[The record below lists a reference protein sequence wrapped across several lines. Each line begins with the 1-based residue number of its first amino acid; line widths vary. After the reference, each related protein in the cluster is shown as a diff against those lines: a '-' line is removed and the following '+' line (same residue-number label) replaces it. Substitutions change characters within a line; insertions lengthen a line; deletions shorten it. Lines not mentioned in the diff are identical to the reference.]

1 MPALIR
7 TVVFE
12 ATDRRTYER
21 ELLQTRQEAERDR
34 DRLQRL
40 ATVLQRSLLPPRLAD
55 VPGIETAAYYHPASL
70 DEVGGDFYDLFPLDD
85 DKWGFFLGDVCGKG
99 ADAAAL
105 TSLAR
110 YTLRSAAA
118 YNPDPVTVLH
128 ILNSVLIRE
137 SQLDGP
143 TFCSVI
149 YGLLSTGPDRCTL
162 TLAGGGHPP
171 ALLLRACGTA
181 EFLPLEGGQLAGAV
195 ADAHFSD
202 TTVELHPGDTLM
214 LYTDGLIEARIDSQR
229 TRYDEDQLLAFAAAL
244 APASASKLIEA
255 TTELLDGFGDGLDD
269 DTALLALGRARPC
282 PAGLGPVNHDPSG

>member
-1 MPALIR
+1 M
-7 TVVFE
+7 
-12 ATDRRTYER
+12 
-21 ELLQTRQEAERDR
+21 
-34 DRLQRL
+34 
-40 ATVLQRSLLPPRLAD
+40 
-55 VPGIETAAYYHPASL
+55 
-70 DEVGGDFYDLFPLDD
+70 
-85 DKWGFFLGDVCGKG
+85 CGKG

-162 TLAGGGHPP
+162 TLAGGGHRPP
-171 ALLLRACGTA
+171 CYRAGTA

-195 ADAHFSD
+195 ACTS
-202 TTVELHPGDTLM
+202 
-214 LYTDGLIEARIDSQR
+214 R
-229 TRYDEDQLLAFAAAL
+229 TRRLSSTPET
-244 APASASKLIEA
+244 P
-255 TTELLDGFGDGLDD
+255 
-269 DTALLALGRARPC
+269 
-282 PAGLGPVNHDPSG
+282 